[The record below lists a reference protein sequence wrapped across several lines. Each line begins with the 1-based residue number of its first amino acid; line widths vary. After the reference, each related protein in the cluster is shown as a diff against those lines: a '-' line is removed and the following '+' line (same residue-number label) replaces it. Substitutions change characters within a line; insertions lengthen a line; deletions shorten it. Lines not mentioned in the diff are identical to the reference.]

1 LCLAIPLKNGKPWGP
16 YSLRQPAGELVLVI
30 DKEEVSEPIA
40 KVSRFAEN
48 LVKQS
53 QKIDNRDGID
63 IFAVP
68 ISKSIGSRSTV
79 ERFVFG
85 KALCAKQHMTVLVV
99 GITGVGQTKLINGI
113 INYIFNVEKEDKFR
127 FEMVEEKK
135 EDESNVISVYDIHHA
150 EGFRISYSLTIVN
163 TPSYSTDT
171 TTDTDTT
178 IDTKTL
184 FSNRKLIQTFRE
196 FFEDVNGIHEID
208 LVCNVVLKDGN
219 RNPFLSIFGYNVEE
233 NITSFWLRNN
243 EQCPFDELIQ
253 RFFSHLVTTKTKSL
267 EDTKQVLQ
275 AMKRLEE
282 SANSFIHNMKSSTA
296 KKEEMQNAN
305 RVFTICQSQIEANNN
320 TETKFSLETLEHN
333 YSKDISW
340 KKIESQGKDLFHL
353 LAMEFDGIAK
363 TMLEQLEV
371 ARVSI
376 RQLKR
381 MSRGNPYLTEKLYD
395 LLYDV
400 EEMLKKQGY
409 EENIENLKENSN

>member
-1 LCLAIPLKNGKPWGP
+1 MCLSIPLKNGKPWGP

-68 ISKSIGSRSTV
+68 LSKSIGSRSTV

-135 EDESNVISVYDIHHA
+135 EDQANHISVYDIHHA

-163 TPSYSTDT
+163 TPSYSTTDT
-171 TTDTDTT
+171 TT
-178 IDTKTL
+178 L
-184 FSNRKLIQTFRE
+184 FRNRKLIQTFRE

-243 EQCPFDELIQ
+243 DQCPFDELIQ

-282 SANSFIHNMKSSTA
+282 SANSFIPNMKSSTA

-305 RVFTICQSQIEANNN
+305 RVFTICQSQIEANNS
-320 TETKFSLETLEHN
+320 TETKFSLETVEHN
-333 YSKDISW
+333 YSKEISW
-340 KKIESQGKDLFHL
+340 KKIESQGRELFHL

-371 ARVSI
+371 AWVSI

-381 MSRGNPYLTEKLYD
+381 ISRGNPYLTEKLYD
-395 LLYDV
+395 LLFDV

-409 EENIENLKENSN
+409 EENIETLKTISN

>member
-1 LCLAIPLKNGKPWGP
+1 M
-16 YSLRQPAGELVLVI
+16 VI

-68 ISKSIGSRSTV
+68 LSKSIGSRSTV

-135 EDESNVISVYDIHHA
+135 EDQANHISVYDIHHA

-163 TPSYSTDT
+163 TPSYSTTDT
-171 TTDTDTT
+171 TT
-178 IDTKTL
+178 L
-184 FSNRKLIQTFRE
+184 FRNRKLIQTFRE

-243 EQCPFDELIQ
+243 DQCPFDELIQ

-282 SANSFIHNMKSSTA
+282 SANSFIPNMKSSTA

-305 RVFTICQSQIEANNN
+305 RVFTICQSQIEANNS
-320 TETKFSLETLEHN
+320 TETKFSLETVEHN
-333 YSKDISW
+333 YSKEISW
-340 KKIESQGKDLFHL
+340 KKIESQGRELFHL

-371 ARVSI
+371 AWVSI

-381 MSRGNPYLTEKLYD
+381 ISRGNPYLTEKLYD
-395 LLYDV
+395 LLFDV

-409 EENIENLKENSN
+409 EENIETLKTISN